1 MKRNSKEELEVNRNR
16 KYRIIPR
23 RIAQG
28 VAAAA
33 LCSGAAHAF
42 EIPTGNENLN
52 VRWDNTVKYN
62 AGWRI
67 DERDRK
73 LGDSWGMQGGE
84 HRFDQGEMV
93 TNRVDLLSE
102 FDFIYNK
109 HHGFRI
115 SGAAWYDAAYD
126 RDVEGNPAYQRAGLG
141 TAFPRNR
148 LTDSVARPYTSSGE
162 ILDAFVF
169 GRLELGG
176 RPIDMKA
183 GRHTVYW
190 GESLF
195 SPIHGVSYSQ
205 GPVDFR
211 KALATPGS
219 EAKELFLPLNQ
230 LSFAA
235 QVTDKLSI
243 AGQYFLEWKPYR
255 LSEGSTYFNTF
266 DPLFQRGTN
275 FLGIP
280 YHGNL
285 KSGPHEIPD
294 DTGSWGIN
302 AKLATDLGTFGVYY
316 RRFDDKL
323 PAVLSTGGTFGE
335 LHNAYAEDVKLI
347 GVSMSTLVGGTAIG
361 AEIVHRKDTAL
372 NTAFGSPEIARGDT
386 WHALANAIAYI
397 GKTAAFDSATLL
409 AELTYSRLQSLDS
422 KTKAFYS
429 GVGHACA
436 DSFGGRGGRD
446 DGCSTRDAW
455 GFGMTF
461 TPTWFSALPQTD
473 ITMPIHFDTGISGNS
488 PVPAGGNEGNGSWS
502 LGVGFDYQAR
512 YKLDIAYTDYFG
524 SYNKGPNP
532 LAFVPGISPVVM
544 GTASGGM
551 APLHDRGWLS
561 VTFKTTF

>member
-1 MKRNSKEELEVNRNR
+1 MKRVPKAWIS
-16 KYRIIPR
+16 PR
-23 RIAQG
+23 YLVQG
-28 VAAAA
+28 AALAA
-33 LCSGAAHAF
+33 LCGGTAHAF
-42 EIPTGNENLN
+42 EIPTGNDDLN

-62 AGWRI
+62 AGWRM
-67 DERDRK
+67 DNRDRK

-84 HRFDQGEMV
+84 YRFDKGEMV

-102 FDFIYNK
+102 FDFIYKKNN
-109 HHGFRI
+109 GFRI

-126 RDVEGNPAYQRAGLG
+126 KDVHGNPAYQRAGLG

-148 LTDSVARPYTSSGE
+148 LPDSVSRWYTHSGE

-169 GRLELGG
+169 GRIDIGD
-176 RPIDMKA
+176 RPLDIKA

-230 LSFAA
+230 VSFSA
-235 QVTDKLSI
+235 QVTDKLSVS
-243 AGQYFLEWKPYR
+243 GQYFLEWAPYR

-275 FLGIP
+275 YLGIP
-280 YHGNL
+280 YRGDR

-294 DTGSWGIN
+294 DAGSWGVN
-302 AKLATDLGTFGVYY
+302 AKLGTDLGTFGLYY
-316 RRFDDKL
+316 RKFDDKL
-323 PAVLSTGGTFGE
+323 PSILSPGGTFSS
-335 LHNAYAEDVKLI
+335 LHNAYADDVKLI
-347 GVSMSTLVGGTAIG
+347 GVSLSTLVGATAIG
-361 AEIVHRKDTAL
+361 AEIVHRENTGL
-372 NTAFGSPEIARGDT
+372 NTAFGAPEIARGDT
-386 WHALANAIAYI
+386 WHALVNAIAYF
-397 GKTAAFDSATLL
+397 GKNPVFDSATLL
-409 AELTYSRLQSLDS
+409 AEVTYSNLDKLDS
-422 KTKAFYS
+422 KTKAYYA
-429 GVGHACA
+429 GVDHACA
-436 DSFGGRGGRD
+436 NSRGGKGGRE
-446 DGCSTRDAW
+446 DGCATRDAW
-455 GFGMTF
+455 GFGVTF

-473 ITMPIHFDTGISGNS
+473 ITMPIHFDTGLKGNS

-502 LGVGFDYQAR
+502 IGVGFDYQAK

-524 SYNKGPNP
+524 QYNKGANP
-532 LAFVPGISPVVM
+532 LAGIPGISPVVM

-551 APLHDRGWLS
+551 ASLHDRGWLS